1 MRKKYLKTFIS
12 ICGILLLL
20 ILSTIPSSSIEN
32 SALINLYRSERIENY
47 PIDDSQDENRI
58 VDFMDL
64 SPRIINLIHNFPV
77 LIHPLQ
83 QIIPFLKSDE
93 QSSDDTQYWGLLI
106 AVGEYLNNPNED
118 RPSML
123 TQVEN
128 LYDAL
133 ISSENWESSHIKKIK
148 ADQANLENILLGFSW
163 LMQMEDRNDISLI
176 YITTHGYY
184 LNQDLPPYDEADGKD
199 EILVPYEGFDD
210 KSKFLWDD
218 EINLFCSLLQSKGV
232 CLIVDSCF
240 SGGFND
246 AYQKTTRYSKEWN
259 DDFVE
264 SLRSGA
270 HRVILMSSE
279 EDQVSYGS
287 TFSRFIAQG
296 LHGPADDNDN
306 DEISAE
312 EVFDYAEP
320 FVTMYGRQQPTMV
333 DAFNGQLPLVDL

>member
-1 MRKKYLKTFIS
+1 MRKKFIL
-12 ICGILLLL
+12 IWGILLLFV
-20 ILSTIPSSSIEN
+20 ISTIPSSSIEN
-32 SALINLYRSERIENY
+32 SALPKMDQPDKSEKY
-47 PIDDSQDENRI
+47 LHDDSQDENRI
-58 VDFMDL
+58 IDLMDL
-64 SPRIINLIHNFPV
+64 SPRTITLIHNFPV
-77 LIHPLQ
+77 LIHPIQ
-83 QIIPFLKSDE
+83 QIIPFLKSDKP
-93 QSSDDTQYWGLLI
+93 STDDTQHWGLLI
-106 AVGEYLNNPNED
+106 AVGEYLNNPSED

-123 TQVEN
+123 TEVEN

-133 ISSENWESSHIKKIK
+133 ISSENWISSHIKKIK
-148 ADQANLENILLGFSW
+148 ADQANLENILRGFSW
-163 LMQMEDRNDISLI
+163 LMQKEDSNDISLI

-184 LNQDLPPYDEADGKD
+184 LNEDLPPYDEADGKD

-232 CLIVDSCF
+232 CLIIDSCF

-246 AYQKTTRYSKEWN
+246 AYQKTTSYSQQWN
-259 DDFVE
+259 DDFVG

-296 LHGPADDNDN
+296 LHGPADNDDN

-333 DAFNGQLPLVDL
+333 DAFSGQLPLVEL